1 MKKLLSSGIEAGNK
15 VKEVREVIK
24 SYKTQKQDM
33 YDDTAEI
40 LKPSIEIQKKVK
52 ETIDEKENKL
62 IKNYKKTKKPLTEN
76 RIKLLDNCKRI
87 KLSSTIQFQ
96 I

>member
-1 MKKLLSSGIEAGNK
+1 MDIERMKKLLSSGIEAGNK

-40 LKPSIEIQKKVK
+40 LKPSIEIKK
-52 ETIDEKENKL
+52 KL
-62 IKNYKKTKKPLTEN
+62 RKQLMKNRT
-76 RIKLLDNCKRI
+76 
-87 KLSSTIQFQ
+87 S
-96 I
+96 